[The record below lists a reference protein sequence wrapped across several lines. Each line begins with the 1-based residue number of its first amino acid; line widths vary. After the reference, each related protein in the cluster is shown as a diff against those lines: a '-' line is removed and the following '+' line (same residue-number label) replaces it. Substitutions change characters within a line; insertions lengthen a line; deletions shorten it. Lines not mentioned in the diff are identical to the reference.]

1 MQSNNFLSVLLG
13 FTFALCNKFF
23 GWMNIVL
30 DIHWTNFWFDCLQ
43 AIITGA
49 IGAASAW
56 VVNILLKKFEKYY
69 KKKKNGRYRTTSY

>member
-1 MQSNNFLSVLLG
+1 
-13 FTFALCNKFF
+13 
-23 GWMNIVL
+23 MNIVL

-49 IGAASAW
+49 IGAVSAW
-56 VVNILLKKFEKYY
+56 IVNSLLKKFEKYY